1 MAMGLALVVS
11 ADPPALHLFSH
22 ALHELSLSTDLCGE
36 APTAIR
42 LLNRRKFEAVIV
54 DLQLGEQTGLILDEV
69 HHSSSN
75 KTAVTFGISNND
87 ATATAA
93 FRKKSQFVFE
103 RPLSAQSIHKTLKSA
118 FGLILRE
125 RRRYFRY
132 PISLPVIIQRPSR
145 QEIRCNSINISE
157 GGMALSTQDP
167 MVPGENVRVQFML
180 SDHEA
185 PVLAESTI
193 CWSKTG
199 HLGVRFV
206 SVSEEHRSELQT
218 WLSQKLE
225 QILPEFVAEHFRKA
239 ERGSK

>member
-36 APTAIR
+36 APTDIR

-157 GGMALSTQDP
+157 GGMALSTKVP
-167 MVPGENVRVQFML
+167 MVPGENVRVQFTL

>member
-1 MAMGLALVVS
+1 M
-11 ADPPALHLFSH
+11 
-22 ALHELSLSTDLCGE
+22 
-36 APTAIR
+36 
-42 LLNRRKFEAVIV
+42 NRRKFEAVIV

-132 PISLPVIIQRPSR
+132 PISLPVIIQRLSR

-157 GGMALSTQDP
+157 GGMALSTQVP
-167 MVPGENVRVQFML
+167 MVPGENVRVQFTL